1 MSLMPPKSLPSVF
14 VSYSHKDESWK
25 DRLVTH
31 LKVLEGEGVLDV
43 WDDRRIGAGLDWQP
57 EIEQAIQRASV
68 AILLISADF
77 LTSKFILG
85 EEVPRLLER
94 RQKEGLRVVPLIVR
108 PSAWTE
114 VKWLA
119 AIQARPK
126 DGRPLSRVGK
136 DRVDEDLAALAKEVA
151 AIVRRGARTG

>member
-1 MSLMPPKSLPSVF
+1 MNLPSVF

-25 DRLVTH
+25 NRLVTH

-43 WDDRRIGAGLDWQP
+43 WDDRRIEAGADWLP

-68 AILLISADF
+68 AIFLISAHF
-77 LTSKFILG
+77 LTSDFIRH
-85 EEVPRLLER
+85 EEIPRLLER
-94 RQKEGLRVVPLIVR
+94 RQKEGLRVIPLIVR
-108 PSAWTE
+108 PCAWTE

-126 DGRPLSRVGK
+126 DGRPLSRVGQ

-151 AIVRRGARTG
+151 GIVRRGARKG